1 MFNDM
6 LHHRESHRNGE
17 FRLLQFHTAWTLHCL
32 LRLQNVPYVV
42 ENTGSDQSIG
52 TKVPLLIHGCSLMT
66 EREAIEHFVDNAN
79 DKMLLNHLHT
89 ELVVVFHQLITL
101 NEDYQK
107 KGMANMILGLSLPHR
122 LLTSIYHS
130 LRVPDATS
138 IG

>member
-1 MFNDM
+1 MFTD
-6 LHHRESHRNGE
+6 RESPRCGE

-42 ENTGSDQSIG
+42 ENTGSSQSIG
-52 TKVPLLIHGCSLMT
+52 TRLPLLIDGCALFT
-66 EREAIEHFVDNAN
+66 EREAIERFVDNSN
-79 DKMLLNHLHT
+79 DKILFNHLHT
-89 ELVVVFHQLITL
+89 ELVLVFHQLTTL

-107 KGMANMILGLSLPHR
+107 KGMANMVLGLSLPHR
-122 LLTSIYHS
+122 LMTSIYLS